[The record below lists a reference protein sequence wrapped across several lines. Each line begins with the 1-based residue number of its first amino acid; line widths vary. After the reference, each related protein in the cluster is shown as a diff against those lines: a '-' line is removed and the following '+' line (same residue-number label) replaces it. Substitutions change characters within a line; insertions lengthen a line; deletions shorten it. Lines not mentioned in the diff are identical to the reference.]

1 MFVPNTREPQ
11 KIPGSQITRGLQVG
25 CSRSSLS
32 DHRGARAVGYLRKAL
47 AKRDLLMCIPPFAS
61 SGPWYSI
68 KPSFLNLFI

>member
-32 DHRGARAVGYLRKAL
+32 DHRGACCELFGE
-47 AKRDLLMCIPPFAS
+47 
-61 SGPWYSI
+61 
-68 KPSFLNLFI
+68 SFS